1 MKSNENITKI
11 LFLGHTGVG
20 KSSLGNYII
29 GRKKFE
35 SRGGASRVTT
45 QINGEI
51 SERDSYKDIYIIDS
65 PGTLDTKLE
74 DSIYLEQIKKSFQN
88 KNAGVR
94 AICLLLNF
102 SEPRFTSYLQK
113 QLKIYSLLFSVEDF
127 WEHVAI
133 IFTKAFYYTPQ
144 SKFEMTR
151 QELKSSHG
159 LVNDIIIF
167 IQKFVQEINDS
178 KKNEHNFKEIHI
190 PTDIPTFFVDSDLEN
205 EVENIRTKKEVQKLI
220 EWARKKQYL
229 DLSNIKDNNIDP
241 NYLKSE
247 KKDDIVTS
255 EVKNQNNS
263 DLKIYIKKFFLHYK
277 KTTFHNEIVDIIE
290 PKPYKIEEIMEEEKE
305 TERIPITHEN
315 ENYKSWII
323 EHKAVKTKKR
333 IIQNEE
339 TKGWENI
346 AYDINS
352 DNSRFLYSDKIE
364 EKTEDKEEKIS
375 TLRNDEDH
383 MIQIY
388 QHYNIIKTYKND
400 KYQGEKKDK
409 SKSFQEKRIITK
421 EKVTTQKKD
430 YKNGLLYDEVKIQ
443 EKIIKEYDNGKK
455 KEFIERTIGDP
466 IKRFWKTIEKK
477 KKYDDINGNITYHK
491 INITKREYETD
502 NNGNIKNK
510 EDEGRL
516 IYDKDD
522 IVSYTE
528 KVVTT
533 NSYVRKMSYSEIQ
546 HEYPNILN
554 VKIGIQFALGAVAS
568 FGLFAFHK
576 YKVLIKETKEYEKTY
591 DYKTKTLI
599 ETREGPTK
607 STQELL
613 YS

>member
-144 SKFEMTR
+144 DIFENFKHD
-151 QELKSSHG
+151 LKSPHG

-333 IIQNEE
+333 ITQNEE

-375 TLRNDEDH
+375 TLRNDEDY

-533 NSYVRKMSYSEIQ
+533 NSYIRKMIYSEIQ
-546 HEYPNILN
+546 NEYPNILN
-554 VKIGIQFALGAVAS
+554 VKIGIQQALGALAS
-568 FGLFAFHK
+568 FGLFALHK